1 VKGDDVTS
9 ANLALIGGNVLTM
22 NPSQPRAEAVAVKGN
37 RIAKVGTNEEINQ
50 LVGAKTKIIHLNGK
64 TVVPGF
70 IDTHIHVADF
80 AKLLKW
86 VDLNDVKSIKEL
98 QSRLKEHAQK
108 TPRGRW
114 IIGRGWNHARL
125 QEKRLPSLSDL
136 DSASPNNPVIMYH
149 ESALMCVVNSKAL
162 ELAGVTKHTRA
173 PSGGTIDKDAETGE
187 VTGVLRDAATDLV
200 WKVIPEPSA
209 DELLE
214 ATGLAFTKV
223 MEAGVTSVHWIILS
237 AIELSV
243 IRKLLAQKKL
253 PISVYLI
260 VPVNLLDSVL
270 NSDLPSFSAGKL
282 KVGGVMIFADG
293 YLAARTAAL
302 LQPYS
307 DETSISGELLCGQ
320 EKMNAAA
327 TKTLR
332 AGLQLVIH
340 AVGDKAVD
348 AALTTIE
355 RVSSEAIGKGV
366 SCRVEQAAVLNEGLI
381 KRLKTQKVIVSVQPC
396 VVASEFSVWSAT
408 EHLGAER
415 AKWLFPLNTL
425 IKEGVK
431 VVGGSDCPMEPL
443 NPLLGIQAAV
453 TRRFFPEEQIT
464 IDEALRMY
472 TVDAAYS
479 SGEENIK
486 GSVETGK
493 LADLTVLSCDPCKVP
508 PNEIENITVEMTIA
522 SGKIVYPKH

>member
-1 VKGDDVTS
+1 MKGDAGTS
-9 ANLALIGGNVLTM
+9 ANLALIGGKVLTM
-22 NPSQPRAEAVAVKGN
+22 NSSEPRAEAVAVKGN
-37 RIAKVGTNEEINQ
+37 RIVKVGTDEEISQ
-50 LVGAKTKIIHLNGK
+50 LVGKETKVIHLNGK

-80 AKLLKW
+80 AKLLTW
-86 VDLNDVKSIKEL
+86 IDLNDVKSIKEL
-98 QSRLKEHAQK
+98 QNHLKERAQK

-114 IIGRGWNHARL
+114 IIGRGWNQARL
-125 QEKRLPSLSDL
+125 REKRLPSLADL
-136 DSASPNNPVIMYH
+136 DSASPDNPVILYH
-149 ESALMCVVNSKAL
+149 ECALMCVVNSKAL
-162 ELAGVTKHTRA
+162 ELAGVTKQTRA
-173 PSGGTIDKDAETGE
+173 PSGGKIDKDAETGE

-200 WKVIPEPSA
+200 WKAIPEPSEG
-209 DELLE
+209 ELLE
-214 ATGLAFTKV
+214 AVGLAFEQI
-223 MEAGVTSVHWIILS
+223 MEAGITSVHWIVLS

-243 IRKLLAQKKL
+243 VQKLLAQKKL
-253 PISVYLI
+253 PIRVYLI
-260 VPVNLLDSVL
+260 VPANLVDTVL
-270 NSDLPSFSAGKL
+270 NSDLLRFSADKL
-282 KVGGVMIFADG
+282 KVGGVMVFADG
-293 YLAARTAAL
+293 YLAAKTAAL

-307 DETSISGELLCGQ
+307 DDASVRGKLLCGQ
-320 EKMNAAA
+320 EEMNAVAA
-327 TKTLR
+327 KALG

-355 RVSSEAIGKGV
+355 RVSKEAR
-366 SCRVEQAAVLNEGLI
+366 CRVEQAAVLNKGLI
-381 KRLKTQKVIVSVQPC
+381 QRLKTQKVIVSVQPR

-415 AKWLFPLNTL
+415 ARWLFPLKTL

-453 TRRFFPEEQIT
+453 TRQFFPEERIT
-464 IDEALRMY
+464 VDEALRMY

-493 LADLTVLSCDPCKVP
+493 LADLTVLSHDPCEVP
-508 PNEIENITVEMTIA
+508 PNEIGSITVEMTIA
-522 SGKIVYPKH
+522 GGKVVYSKR

>member
-1 VKGDDVTS
+1 VKGDAVTS

-37 RIAKVGTNEEINQ
+37 RIVKVGTDEEINQ
-50 LVGAKTKIIHLNGK
+50 LVGKETKIIHLNGK

-80 AKLLKW
+80 GKLLTW
-86 VDLNDVKSIKEL
+86 VDLYDVKSIKEL
-98 QSRLKEHAQK
+98 QNRLKKCVKK
-108 TPRGRW
+108 TPSGRW
-114 IIGRGWNHARL
+114 IIGRGWNQTWL
-125 QEKRLPSLSDL
+125 QEKRLPSRSDL
-136 DSASPNNPVIMYH
+136 DSASPDNPVILYH
-149 ESALMCVVNSKAL
+149 ESALMCAVNSKAL
-162 ELAGVTKHTRA
+162 QLAGITKRTHA

-187 VTGVLRDAATDLV
+187 VTGVLRDTATNLV
-200 WKVIPEPSA
+200 WKTVPEPSA
-209 DELLE
+209 DMLLE
-214 ATGLAFTKV
+214 AVGLAFEKF
-223 MEAGVTSVHWIILS
+223 MEAGITSVHWIVLS
-237 AIELSV
+237 EIELQV
-243 IRKLLAQKKL
+243 IQKLLAQDKL

-260 VPVNLLDSVL
+260 FPVNLLDSVL
-270 NSDLPSFSAGKL
+270 NVELPSFSADKL

-307 DETSISGELLCGQ
+307 DDTSVSGKLLCGQ
-320 EKMNAAA
+320 EEIQVSAAKA
-327 TKTLR
+327 LK

-355 RVSSEAIGKGV
+355 RVSKEAR
-366 SCRVEQAAVLNEGLI
+366 CRIEQAAVLSAGLI
-381 KRLKTQKVIVSVQPC
+381 QRLKKQKIIVSVQPR
-396 VVASEFSVWSAT
+396 VIASEFSVWSAT

-415 AKWLFPLNTL
+415 ARWLFPLKTL

-443 NPLLGIQAAV
+443 NPLLGIQTAV
-453 TRRFFPEEQIT
+453 TRQVFPEERIT
-464 IDEALRMY
+464 VGEALRMY

-493 LADLTVLSCDPCKVP
+493 LADLTVLSHDPAEVP
-508 PNEIENITVEMTIA
+508 TNEIENITVEMTIA
-522 SGKIVYPKH
+522 GGKVVYSKR

>member
-1 VKGDDVTS
+1 MKGDAITS
-9 ANLALIGGNVLTM
+9 ANLVLIGGNVLTM
-22 NPSQPRAEAVAVKGN
+22 NPSQPRAEAVAIKGN
-37 RIAKVGTNEEINQ
+37 RISNVGTNDEINQ
-50 LVGAKTKIIHLNGK
+50 LVGKETKVIRLNGK

-80 AKLLKW
+80 AKLLTW
-86 VDLNDVKSIKEL
+86 LDLNEVKSIKEL
-98 QSRLKEHAQK
+98 QNRLKERAQK
-108 TPRGRW
+108 TPHGRW
-114 IIGRGWNHARL
+114 IIGRGWNQTRL

-136 DSASPNNPVIMYH
+136 DSASPENPVILYH

-162 ELAGVTKHTRA
+162 EAADVTKRTRA

-187 VTGVLRDAATDLV
+187 ITGVLRDTATDLV
-200 WKVIPEPSA
+200 WKAIPEPSE

-214 ATGLAFTKV
+214 AAGLAFEKI
-223 MEAGVTSVHWIILS
+223 MEAGVTSVHWIALS

-243 IRKLLAQKKL
+243 LQKLLAQKKL
-253 PISVYLI
+253 PIRVYLI
-260 VPVNLLDSVL
+260 APVNLLDSIL
-270 NSDLPSFSAGKL
+270 NSELHKSSADKL

-307 DETSISGELLCGQ
+307 DDASVRGKLLCGQ
-320 EKMNAAA
+320 EEMNAMAA
-327 TKTLR
+327 KTLR

-340 AVGDKAVD
+340 AVGDRAVD

-355 RVSSEAIGKGV
+355 AHGKGGR
-366 SCRVEQAAVLNEGLI
+366 CRVEQAAVLNEYLI
-381 KRLKTQKVIVSVQPC
+381 KRIKKQKVIVSVQPP

-415 AKWLFPLNTL
+415 ARWLFPLKTL

-431 VVGGSDCPMEPL
+431 IVGGSDCPMEPL
-443 NPLLGIQAAV
+443 NPLSGIQAAV
-453 TRRFFPEEQIT
+453 TRQFFPEERI
-464 IDEALRMY
+464 IVGEALRMY

-493 LADLTVLSCDPCKVP
+493 LADLTVLSHDPYKVP
-508 PNEIENITVEMTIA
+508 PNQIENITVEMTIA
-522 SGKIVYPKH
+522 GGKIVHPKH